1 MLLPLPEVVWY
12 SILRVSSSSFLR
24 SRLAFS
30 IRFFLCVFRRE
41 TVHIKQRLCGIA
53 NLVFFSLTKK
63 LAPSMARI

>member
-30 IRFFLCVFRRE
+30 IRFFYACFGGRRYILSNDYA
-41 TVHIKQRLCGIA
+41 VLQI
-53 NLVFFSLTKK
+53 
-63 LAPSMARI
+63 